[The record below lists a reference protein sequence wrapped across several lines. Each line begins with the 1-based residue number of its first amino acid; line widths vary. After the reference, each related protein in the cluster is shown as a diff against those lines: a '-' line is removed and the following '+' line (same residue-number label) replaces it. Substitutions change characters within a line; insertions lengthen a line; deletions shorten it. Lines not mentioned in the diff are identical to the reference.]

1 MATPKPFQI
10 AVPQEKID
18 KFKLKLSLAEL
29 PDELEGAGWDYG
41 VPLAEMK
48 RLTKAYE
55 KWDWR
60 QAEARLN
67 KLPQYTT
74 TIKVDGYDE
83 LDIHFLW
90 QKSKVKNAIPLLMV
104 HGVCHFLVSCYIW
117 STPNL
122 IVYFANTKLCLFSVS
137 FEFHP
142 SLSTHSSYI
151 GPASFIEF
159 QHILPLLADNPDGP
173 AFHIVAPSLPN
184 FGFSSGVKTRGF
196 APPKYSETLHK
207 LMLSLGYTEYA
218 TQGGD
223 WGYFITRIMGRTYP
237 ESVKASH
244 INTMAC
250 NPPENFD
257 YSTLTE
263 REKAGLDRSAWFVKE
278 GQGYYHQQT
287 TQPQTLA
294 YALNDSPVA
303 LLAWIYDKLHFWT
316 DSYPWTD
323 DEIFTW
329 ISVYAYSRAGPGASL
344 RIYYEHVH
352 GEGDNDLLGAAT
364 YVPHVKLGLAHNPKE
379 MSAQP
384 ISWSRQMGPIVYD
397 SVHDSGGHFMAS
409 ERPHYLAKDLKTM
422 FGKEGGAFGAVPGK
436 NGYDA

>member
-18 KFKLKLSLAEL
+18 KFKLKLSLTEL
-29 PDELEGAGWDYG
+29 PDELEGSGWDYG

-104 HGVCHFLVSCYIW
+104 HGVWPS
-117 STPNL
+117 
-122 IVYFANTKLCLFSVS
+122 S
-137 FEFHP
+137 FV
-142 SLSTHSSYI
+142 
-151 GPASFIEF
+151 EF

-196 APPKYSETLHK
+196 SLHKHIEALHK

-223 WGYFITRIMGRTYP
+223 WGYFITRLMGRTYP

-244 INTMAC
+244 ITTCPGA
-250 NPPENFD
+250 PPENFD
-257 YSTLTE
+257 FSTLTE
-263 REKAGLDRSAWFVKE
+263 REKEGLARTEWFGKE
-278 GQGYYHQQT
+278 GVGYFHLQNT
-287 TQPQTLA
+287 KPQTLI
-294 YALNDSPVA
+294 YGLNDSPAA
-303 LLAWIYDKLHFWT
+303 LLAWIYEKLHFWT
-316 DSYPWTD
+316 DDYPWTD

-329 ISVYAYSRAGPGASL
+329 ISIYAYSRAGPGAST
-344 RIYYEHVH
+344 RIYFEHFH
-352 GEGDNDLLGAAT
+352 GEGDTGIVGASL
-364 YVPHVKLGLAHNPKE
+364 YVPHVKLGIAHNPKE
-379 MSAQP
+379 MSVQP
-384 ISWSRQMGPIVYD
+384 FSWSRKLGPIVYD
-397 SVHDSGGHFMAS
+397 GIHDSGGHFMAT
-409 ERPHYLAKDLKTM
+409 ERPQFLAKDLNTM
-422 FGKEGGAFGAVPGK
+422 FGKGGGAFGAVPGK
-436 NGYDA
+436 NGYDD